1 MDGFARLRY
10 VLISVQ
16 KLPKLSLKR
25 FLEIFTWEKKSAD
38 FSCLF
43 TFLYYYINPLIYWND
58 EKFHF
63 VRYINTFIYPRLNP
77 TEYCSLGPKM
87 ISYQPWLNFH
97 AGGKRQILLIYK
109 STENHKIF
117 IVTLTKT
124 LVCWVI
130 RSWVIQVYTIHKSSQ
145 LLSVWS
151 ISAYIQYIFKKYHY
165 FSSNWLCSKFS
176 LIYSD
181 RGVKLDIFGDISV
194 F

>member
-1 MDGFARLRY
+1 M
-10 VLISVQ
+10 
-16 KLPKLSLKR
+16 
-25 FLEIFTWEKKSAD
+25 
-38 FSCLF
+38 
-43 TFLYYYINPLIYWND
+43 
-58 EKFHF
+58 
-63 VRYINTFIYPRLNP
+63 
-77 TEYCSLGPKM
+77 
-87 ISYQPWLNFH
+87 SYQKNLNLDVGENRQTWLV
-97 AGGKRQILLIYK
+97 YK

-181 RGVKLDIFGDISV
+181 RGVKPDIFGDISV
-194 F
+194 FYVFCWDASYLSWEASQQNFVFIFLLPLTPPNFWDDKKNWCVPKFHLGCKIHC